1 MEKFCANHD
10 ESIAK
15 LREDAAANER
25 EHESFRRRLHEHD
38 EKIAEMSG
46 LMLAIQRQGDAIES
60 MTNTL
65 KGLKTSVDN
74 VEKRVA
80 DIEKEPGEKWKKVAF
95 EVVKYVVLAAVGV
108 AVGYVVKGV

>member
-38 EKIAEMSG
+38 EKISEMNG

-60 MTNTL
+60 MTTTL
-65 KGLKTSVDN
+65 KGVKTSIEN
-74 VEKRVA
+74 VEKRVSQ
-80 DIEKEPGEKWKKVAF
+80 IEKEPGEKWKKIMF
-95 EVVKYVVLAAVGV
+95 EIVKYVVIAAVGA
-108 AVGYVVKGV
+108 AVGIILKV

>member
-1 MEKFCANHD
+1 MNEHCDKQD
-10 ESIAK
+10 EAIAK

-38 EKIAEMSG
+38 EKMNEIGG

-60 MTNTL
+60 MTSTL
-65 KGLKTSVDN
+65 KGVKTSVDN

-80 DIEKEPGEKWKKVAF
+80 EIENEPGEKWKKIAY
-95 EVVKYVVLAAVGV
+95 EVIKYIVIAAVG
-108 AVGYVVKGV
+108 AAIGAIIK

>member
-1 MEKFCANHD
+1 MEKCFMNHD
-10 ESIAK
+10 EAIAK

>member
-60 MTNTL
+60 MTYTL
-65 KGLKTSVDN
+65 KCLKTSVDN

-80 DIEKEPGEKWKKVAF
+80 DIEKEPGEKWKKIVF
-95 EVVKYVVLAAVGV
+95 ELAKYVVLAAAG
-108 AVGYVVKGV
+108 AAIGYIIK